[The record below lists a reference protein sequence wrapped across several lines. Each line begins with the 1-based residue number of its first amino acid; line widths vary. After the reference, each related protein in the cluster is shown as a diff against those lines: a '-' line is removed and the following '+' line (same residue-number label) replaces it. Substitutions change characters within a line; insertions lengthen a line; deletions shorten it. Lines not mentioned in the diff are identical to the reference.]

1 VRERVEG
8 QYADAVYPAGFGN
21 LSGKKFDPTNGEVSP
36 HSADVLIP
44 AFLAAYCGGDPV
56 RRPLDIFPSVWHM
69 LPNWTL
75 RYSGLVKLSWFA
87 NRFKSFNINH
97 AYKSIYTIGAY
108 NSYTSWMEYMGDLGF
123 MKDVTSGNPVPNS
136 VYNVSTVSIN
146 ESFSPL
152 LGVDMTFN
160 SGITAKM
167 EYRKTRALNL
177 SITSVTL
184 TENYSND
191 IVVGFGYKIKDIS
204 LFGAK
209 RIQDPSAKSKKK
221 SKKKGDDQ
229 QENTQQQQNN
239 SSNSRRGAVSHDLNL
254 RVDFSFRMQNAI
266 NRNIQTAI
274 STATSG
280 NTAYKLAINAD
291 YTFSRLLTMSAFFD
305 WQKNVPLVSQS
316 SYPTTTTDFGFSMKF
331 SLTR

>member
-1 VRERVEG
+1 
-8 QYADAVYPAGFGN
+8 
-21 LSGKKFDPTNGEVSP
+21 
-36 HSADVLIP
+36 
-44 AFLAAYCGGDPV
+44 
-56 RRPLDIFPSVWHM
+56 
-69 LPNWTL
+69 
-75 RYSGLVKLSWFA
+75 
-87 NRFKSFNINH
+87 
-97 AYKSIYTIGAY
+97 
-108 NSYTSWMEYMGDLGF
+108 
-123 MKDVTSGNPVPNS
+123 
-136 VYNVSTVSIN
+136 
-146 ESFSPL
+146 
-152 LGVDMTFN
+152 
-160 SGITAKM
+160 M